1 MYLYLTKKEWIE
13 PWLNGGEIPINLA
26 STYRKM
32 ERNGIFTP
40 DENLIYEATHPYS
53 VLQGVIALE
62 DVRGITLTNVNI
74 NGYQINHMYIK
85 ERREEDGLILS
96 FCNHFS
102 ERTAHRLE
110 KEAAIEIIDIDKL
123 IKSIN
128 RQTKTKC
135 KRGNCEYT
143 LGHNR
148 NHFLKSYR
156 DAWQDEHRLF
166 WNHPE
171 SINAQIPRGIGTI
184 KWLNQ

>member
-13 PWLNGGEIPINLA
+13 PWVNGGEIPINLA

-32 ERNGIFTP
+32 ERKGIFTP

-53 VLQGVIALE
+53 VLQGAFSFEGVKN
-62 DVRGITLTNVNI
+62 VTLKNVNI
-74 NGYQINHMYIK
+74 NGHQINHMHIK
-85 ERREEDGLILS
+85 ERRKEDGLILS
-96 FCNHFS
+96 FCNHFA
-102 ERTAHRLE
+102 EKTAYRLE
-110 KEAAIEIIDIDKL
+110 KAAAIEIIDIGKL
-123 IKSIN
+123 IKAIN

-166 WNHPE
+166 WNHSV
-171 SINAQIPRGIGTI
+171 SITAKIPRDIGII
-184 KWLNQ
+184 KWIKQ